1 MTKQSID
8 GLNTLLRDEMSA
20 VETYGQALAKVPEGQ
35 IRDVLALCKKDHQKR
50 AKKLAARIFEL
61 GGKPSRD
68 AGPWG
73 AFMKVIAAGAAVLGE
88 RTAIAVLEEG
98 EEFGLV
104 SYKSALG
111 KLDRA
116 SSEIIEH
123 ELLPA
128 QMNTQQAI
136 HDLKLELTQQAM

>member
-20 VETYGQALAKVPEGQ
+20 VETYGQAMARVPEGQ
-35 IRDVLALCKKDHQKR
+35 IRDVLALCEKDHQSR
-50 AKKLAARIFEL
+50 AKKLAARISEL
-61 GGKPSRD
+61 GGKPSRS

-73 AFMKVIAAGAAVLGE
+73 SFMKMIAAGAAALGE

-98 EEFGLV
+98 EDFGLV

-111 KLDRA
+111 KLDPA

-136 HDLKLELTQQAM
+136 HDLKLELTQQML